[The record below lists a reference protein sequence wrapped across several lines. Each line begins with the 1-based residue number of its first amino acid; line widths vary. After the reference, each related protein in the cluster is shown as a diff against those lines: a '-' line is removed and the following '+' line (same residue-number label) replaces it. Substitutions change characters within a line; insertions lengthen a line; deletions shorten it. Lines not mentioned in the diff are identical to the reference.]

1 MKNTQKVA
9 LGLAGLAGLA
19 MLTKLRHTK
28 ADLTGQTAL
37 VTGSSRGLGFLL
49 AREFAR
55 AGCNIVIC
63 ARGESALEQARLAL
77 KEQGAR
83 VFAVPCDVSDQA
95 QVEDLVR
102 QANRYFGGID
112 ILVNNAGVIQVGPVL
127 NDTVEDFADAMNVM
141 FWGVLYPI
149 LAVLPQIRER
159 GYGRIV
165 NITSIGGKVS
175 VPHLLPYACAKFAA
189 TALSEGL
196 HAELA
201 QQGIRVT
208 TIIPG
213 LMRTG
218 SHLNALFKGQ
228 QAEEFTWF
236 SLGATLP
243 LISMDAER
251 AARQIV
257 EATQRGE
264 AECILSLPA
273 QGLARFH
280 GLFPGITSELS
291 ALVNAALLP
300 DGDGFGT
307 NIARGL
313 EVQTALSPT
322 RAELLRLLTT
332 LGRSAAARF
341 NQYGAS
347 GQRTE
352 DRGQ

>member
-1 MKNTQKVA
+1 MRNTQKVA
-9 LGLAGLAGLA
+9 LGLAGLAAAA
-19 MLTKLRHTK
+19 MLTKLRQTK

-77 KEQGAR
+77 KEEGIR
-83 VFAVPCDVSDQA
+83 VFAVPCDVSDPA

-127 NDTVEDFADAMNVM
+127 NDTVEDFANAMNVM
-141 FWGVLYPI
+141 FWGVLYPT
-149 LAVLPQIRER
+149 LAVLPQMLER
-159 GYGRIV
+159 RQGRIV

-201 QQGIRVT
+201 QQGIQVT
-208 TIIPG
+208 TIVPG

-243 LISMDAER
+243 LLSMDAER

-264 AECILSLPA
+264 TERILSLPA

-291 ALVNAALLP
+291 SLINALILP
-300 DGDGFGT
+300 QGGGFGT
-307 NIARGL
+307 EIARGL
-313 EVQTALSPT
+313 EVQATLSPT
-322 RAELLRLLTT
+322 RAQMLRLLTT
-332 LGRSAAARF
+332 LGRSAAERF
-341 NQYGAS
+341 NEYG
-347 GQRTE
+347 GQ
-352 DRGQ
+352 